1 MTTAR
6 QDPGLSGALRLTW
19 VTDNLE
25 HVIKHSQSV
34 EPAGI
39 WTGLAC
45 PAHRLPIG
53 ADVDTATLQHLAQGE
68 VADLV
73 WEAPADFTE
82 EHGRLLRA
90 AVHAYQNGDHQT
102 GEHLWQQAQALWASA
117 RAASAEALTLMQ
129 HAGLTRFS
137 PHKPQRWVIASYDH
151 HCGPHGVAHPHVHN
165 IVIPALTIAPG

>member
-6 QDPGLSGALRLTW
+6 QGPGLGGVLRLTW
-19 VTDNLE
+19 VTDHLE
-25 HVIKHSQSV
+25 HVIKHSQSD

-45 PAHRLPIG
+45 PAHGLPSG

-82 EHGRLLRA
+82 EHGSLLRA
-90 AVHAYQNGDHQT
+90 AIDAYQNGDHQT
-102 GEHLWQQAQALWASA
+102 GEHLWQQAQTLWATA

-129 HAGLTRFS
+129 HAGLTHFS

-151 HCGPHGVAHPHVHN
+151 HCGLHGVVHPHVHN
-165 IVIPALTIAPG
+165 IVVPALTIAPG

>member
-6 QDPGLSGALRLTW
+6 DDPRLTGVLRLTW

-25 HVIKHSQSV
+25 HVMTHSQSD
-34 EPAGI
+34 EPVGI

-45 PAHRLPIG
+45 PAHGLPIG
-53 ADVDTATLQHLAQGE
+53 ADVDIATLQHLAQG
-68 VADLV
+68 VVVDLV

-82 EHGRLLRA
+82 EHGRLLAA
-90 AVHAYQNGDHQT
+90 AVRAYHSNDHQT

-151 HCGPHGVAHPHVHN
+151 HRGPHGVNRPHVHN
-165 IVIPALTIAPG
+165 IAIPVLTIPAG